1 MLYREGKEVA
11 ETGKSLDEKL
21 KAEEFVGLA
30 KPYKHSCIQQRV
42 TESKYERQRATLTLV
57 EVKSESAKDSRSW
70 DFRLKI
76 KSQH

>member
-1 MLYREGKEVA
+1 MLDLV
-11 ETGKSLDEKL
+11 
-21 KAEEFVGLA
+21 